1 MLFITVYRTITKIN
15 AAVCDH
21 FIICHADSNI
31 QVNAIADS
39 VQKRV
44 KEQLNIK
51 IGHREGMENAMWVLL
66 DYYDIVVHIFQ
77 KEIRE
82 YYKLEELWGDAEIS
96 RIEESFN

>member
-1 MLFITVYRTITKIN
+1 
-15 AAVCDH
+15 
-21 FIICHADSNI
+21 
-31 QVNAIADS
+31 
-39 VQKRV
+39 
-44 KEQLNIK
+44 LNLK

-82 YYKLEELWGDAEIS
+82 YYKLEELWGDAKIS